1 MIAEDGV
8 TEGAGEGGED
18 LGAAVDGVVGGDE
31 GEGAEGN
38 EVAGDEDEVGG
49 EGVDAFDDAIDEVR
63 LGVLVDVDVADLDD
77 AVAVEGSGEVADGD
91 GTLDDVDLVAG
102 DFAGVEGESGGGDSG
117 ADQELAAGDFGS
129 WVLCA
134 SA

>member
-1 MIAEDGV
+1 VARIS
-8 TEGAGEGGED
+8 
-18 LGAAVDGVVGGDE
+18 AAVDGVVGGDE

-91 GTLDDVDLVAG
+91 GTLNDVDLVAG
-102 DFAGVEGESGGGDSG
+102 DFAGVEGESGGGDSR